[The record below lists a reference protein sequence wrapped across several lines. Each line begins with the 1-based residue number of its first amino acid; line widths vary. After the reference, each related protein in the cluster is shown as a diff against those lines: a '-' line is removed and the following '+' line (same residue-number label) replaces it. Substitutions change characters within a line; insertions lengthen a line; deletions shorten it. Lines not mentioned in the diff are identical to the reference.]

1 MEKNQRKKEF
11 KIIIIIAVI
20 LTILSVLEF
29 KFLKTGSGFQLNSAL
44 IFFIINLNL
53 ILLLLLIFL
62 ILRNLVKLYYE
73 RKTEIPGSK
82 IKTRLLMA
90 FILITLIPNAML
102 FISSVNFINSSITYW
117 FNAPVE
123 QALKNSIEA
132 GHEYYKYIEKNH
144 SYFINQ
150 NINKIKNS
158 NKEKLQELVE
168 LSPFDFV
175 EVYSKSGKR
184 QIYAVKKSLGPNISI
199 PESRIHNI
207 EKFPATITRDT
218 GKMKII
224 KTIVT
229 ANNLYIAA
237 GVAADMK
244 ILQKFDKISEGYDEY
259 QQIKIMKNSVKTTY
273 ILALFL
279 VSFLVLFSAVW
290 FAFYFS
296 KTITDPIMDLVSA
309 TKIISGG
316 NLDLKLKPKTDDEIG
331 TLVNAFNDMTK
342 DLKAAKITVQKQNE
356 EFEKRTRYIETI
368 LRNISTGV
376 VAIDSNGMITAA
388 NMAFGNIFKT
398 NYSEITGK
406 YYKDVLPAKYCELAG
421 RYINSDV
428 KVIEEEIPVQF
439 PVENDMKN
447 LLLRFSS
454 LHDEH
459 GKNMGIVTVSED
471 VTELEKAQRMA
482 AWREVARQIAHEV
495 KNPLTPIS
503 LAAQRLQRKF
513 PELLQDK
520 VFSDCTKTI
529 IDHVGIMRSLV
540 NEFASYARFPSP
552 QKSLTDFKDV
562 LNSTIPLYMEKYP
575 EIKFNIKV
583 PEKLP
588 RVFMDKRQISQA
600 VINLVENAAAA
611 MDGKGELKI
620 ETEVK
625 KTKKLLNIKFS
636 DSGPGVSKD
645 KRTRLFEPYF
655 STKKSGTG
663 LGLTIVNSIISGH
676 GGTITL
682 DENET
687 GGGACFIIEL
697 PV

>member
-1 MEKNQRKKEF
+1 MEKIQRKKEF
-11 KIIIIIAVI
+11 KIIIVIVII
-20 LTILSVLEF
+20 LTLLSALEF
-29 KFLKTGSGFQLNSAL
+29 KFFKSDSGFKINSAL
-44 IFFIINLNL
+44 VFFIMNLNL

-102 FISSVNFINSSITYW
+102 FISSVNFINSSIAYW

-144 SYFINQ
+144 TYFINQ
-150 NINKIKNS
+150 NLGLFKKS
-158 NKEKLQELVE
+158 NTEELKKLIDS
-168 LSPFDFV
+168 SPFDFV
-175 EVYSKSGKR
+175 EIYSKEGKR
-184 QIYAVKKSLGPNISI
+184 LKLAIKQDLEREGEI

-207 EKFPATITRDT
+207 EKFPATITKDT
-218 GKMKII
+218 GSLKVI
-224 KTIVT
+224 KTIVEK
-229 ANNLYIAA
+229 NGIYISA
-237 GVAADMK
+237 GVAADLK
-244 ILQKFDKISEGYDEY
+244 ILTKFTKISEGYDEY
-259 QQIKIMKNSVKTTY
+259 QQIKLMKNSVKTTY

-296 KTITDPIMDLVSA
+296 KTITDPIMELVNA
-309 TKIISGG
+309 TRIISKG
-316 NLDLKLKPKTDDEIG
+316 NLDLKLKSKTDDEIG
-331 TLVNAFNDMTK
+331 TLVNAFNEMTL
-342 DLKAAKITVQKQNE
+342 DLKSAKITVQKQNE
-356 EFEKRTRYIETI
+356 EFAKRTRYIETI

-376 VAIDSNGMITAA
+376 VAIDSNGTITAA

-398 NYSEITGK
+398 DYSTITGN
-406 YYKDVLPAKYCELAG
+406 YYKDVLPKKYCELAQ
-421 RYINSDV
+421 RYITPGT
-428 KVIEEEIPVQF
+428 KVIEEEIPVQLQI
-439 PVENDMKN
+439 ENDMKN

-454 LHDEH
+454 LHDEN
-459 GKNMGIVTVSED
+459 GKNLGIVTVSED

-513 PELLQDK
+513 PDLLEDK
-520 VFSDCTKTI
+520 IFSECTKTI

-552 QKSLTDFKDV
+552 QRVLSDFKDV
-562 LNSTIPLYMEKYP
+562 LGSTIPLYMEKYP
-575 EIKFNIKV
+575 EIEFNV
-583 PEKLP
+583 STPEKLP
-588 RVFMDKRQISQA
+588 KIFMDKRQISQA

-611 MDGKGELKI
+611 MNGKGTLDI
-620 ETEVK
+620 ETELK
-625 KTKKLLNIKFS
+625 KNKKVVSIKFS
-636 DSGPGVSKD
+636 DSGPGVTKD

-655 STKKSGTG
+655 STKKAGTG
-663 LGLTIVNSIISGH
+663 LGLTIVNSIVTAH
-676 GGTITL
+676 DGTITL
-682 DENET
+682 DESQT
-687 GGGACFIIEL
+687 GGACFIIEL

>member
-1 MEKNQRKKEF
+1 MEKDQRKKEF
-11 KIIIIIAVI
+11 KIIIAIVII
-20 LTILSVLEF
+20 LTILSALEF
-29 KFLKTGSGFQLNSAL
+29 KFLKNDSGLQLNSVL
-44 IFFIINLNL
+44 VFFIINLNL

-102 FISSVNFINSSITYW
+102 FISSVNFINSSIAYW

-150 NINKIKNS
+150 NISRIKNS
-158 NKEKLQELVE
+158 DSEKLKALIES
-168 LSPFDFV
+168 SPFDFV
-175 EVYSKSGKR
+175 EIYSKSGKR
-184 QIYAVKKSLGPNISI
+184 LRYAVKESLGPDAEI

-218 GKMKII
+218 GSMKVI
-224 KTIVT
+224 KTIVEK
-229 ANNLYIAA
+229 NGVYISA
-237 GVAADMK
+237 GVAADLK
-244 ILQKFDKISEGYDEY
+244 ILMKFAKISEGYDEY
-259 QQIKIMKNSVKTTY
+259 QQIKLMKNSVKTTY

-309 TKIISGG
+309 TRIISKG

-342 DLKAAKITVQKQNE
+342 ELKAAKVTVQRQNE
-356 EFEKRTRYIETI
+356 EFARRTRYIETI

-376 VAIDSNGMITAA
+376 VAIDSNGIITAA
-388 NMAFGNIFKT
+388 NMAFGNIFKKD
-398 NYSEITGK
+398 YSQITGR
-406 YYKDVLPAKYCELAG
+406 YYKDVLPEKYCELAK
-421 RYINSDV
+421 RYINSGM
-428 KVIEEEIPVQF
+428 KVVEEEIPVQI
-439 PVENDMKN
+439 PIENDMKN

-513 PELLQDK
+513 PELLEDK
-520 VFSDCTKTI
+520 VFHDCTKTI

-552 QKSLTDFKDV
+552 QKALSDFKDV

-575 EIKFNIKV
+575 EIEFNITL

-588 RVFMDKRQISQA
+588 KIFMDKRQISQA

-611 MDGKGELKI
+611 MNGRGVLSI
-620 ETEVK
+620 ETELK
-625 KTKKLLNIKFS
+625 KTKKLVSIKFS
-636 DSGPGVSKD
+636 DSGPGVTKD

-663 LGLTIVNSIISGH
+663 LGLTIVNSIISAH

-682 DENET
+682 DENQT
-687 GGGACFIIEL
+687 GGACFIIEL

>member
-1 MEKNQRKKEF
+1 
-11 KIIIIIAVI
+11 
-20 LTILSVLEF
+20 
-29 KFLKTGSGFQLNSAL
+29 
-44 IFFIINLNL
+44 
-53 ILLLLLIFL
+53 
-62 ILRNLVKLYYE
+62 
-73 RKTEIPGSK
+73 
-82 IKTRLLMA
+82 
-90 FILITLIPNAML
+90 
-102 FISSVNFINSSITYW
+102 
-117 FNAPVE
+117 
-123 QALKNSIEA
+123 
-132 GHEYYKYIEKNH
+132 
-144 SYFINQ
+144 
-150 NINKIKNS
+150 
-158 NKEKLQELVE
+158 
-168 LSPFDFV
+168 
-175 EVYSKSGKR
+175 
-184 QIYAVKKSLGPNISI
+184 
-199 PESRIHNI
+199 
-207 EKFPATITRDT
+207 
-218 GKMKII
+218 
-224 KTIVT
+224 
-229 ANNLYIAA
+229 
-237 GVAADMK
+237 
-244 ILQKFDKISEGYDEY
+244 
-259 QQIKIMKNSVKTTY
+259 
-273 ILALFL
+273 
-279 VSFLVLFSAVW
+279 
-290 FAFYFS
+290 
-296 KTITDPIMDLVSA
+296 
-309 TKIISGG
+309 
-316 NLDLKLKPKTDDEIG
+316 
-331 TLVNAFNDMTK
+331 
-342 DLKAAKITVQKQNE
+342 
-356 EFEKRTRYIETI
+356 
-368 LRNISTGV
+368 
-376 VAIDSNGMITAA
+376 MITAA

>member
-1 MEKNQRKKEF
+1 MEKEQRKKEF
-11 KIIIIIAVI
+11 KIIIAIVI
-20 LTILSVLEF
+20 LLTVLSIIEF
-29 KFLKTGSGFQLNSAL
+29 KFFTSSSGFKLNSAL
-44 IFFIINLNL
+44 VFFIMNLNL

-90 FILITLIPNAML
+90 FILITVIPNALL
-102 FISSVNFINSSITYW
+102 FISSVNFINSSIAYW

-123 QALKNSIEA
+123 QALKNSMEA

-144 SYFINQ
+144 TYFINQ
-150 NINKIKNS
+150 NLKIFKKS
-158 NKEKLQELVE
+158 NPQELKN
-168 LSPFDFV
+168 LINSSPFDFV
-175 EVYSKSGKR
+175 EIYSKEGKR
-184 QIYAVKKSLGPNISI
+184 LNLVIKDKLETEI
-199 PESRIHNI
+199 PESRIQNI
-207 EKFPATITRDT
+207 EKFPTTIAKDSDT
-218 GKMKII
+218 LKLI
-224 KTIVT
+224 KTIVKK
-229 ANNLYIAA
+229 NDSYICA
-237 GVAADMK
+237 GVAADLE
-244 ILQKFDKISEGYDEY
+244 ILTKFEKISEGYDEY
-259 QQIKIMKNSVKTTY
+259 QQIKLMKNSVKATY

-296 KTITDPIMDLVSA
+296 KTITDPIMDLVNA
-309 TKIISGG
+309 TKIISKG

-331 TLVNAFNDMTK
+331 TLVNAFNEMT
-342 DLKAAKITVQKQNE
+342 LKLKSAKITVQKQNE
-356 EFEKRTRYIETI
+356 EFAKRTRYIETI

-376 VAIDSNGMITAA
+376 VAIDSNGIITAA
-388 NMAFGNIFKT
+388 NMAFENIFKT
-398 NYSEITGK
+398 DHRLITGK
-406 YYKDVLPAKYCELAG
+406 YYKDVLPQKYCELAQ
-421 RYINSDV
+421 RYINQGN
-428 KVIEEEIPVQF
+428 KVIEEEIPVQLEI
-439 PVENDMKN
+439 ENDTKN

-459 GKNMGIVTVSED
+459 GKNIGAVTVSED

-513 PELLQDK
+513 PQLLEDNI
-520 VFSDCTKTI
+520 FNECTKTI
-529 IDHVGIMRSLV
+529 IEHVGIMRSLV

-552 QKSLTDFKDV
+552 QRILSDFKDV

-575 EIKFNIKV
+575 EIEFNIKTS
-583 PEKLP
+583 EKLP
-588 RVFMDKRQISQA
+588 KIFMDKRQISQA
-600 VINLVENAAAA
+600 IINLVENAAAA
-611 MDGKGELKI
+611 MDGKGTLEI
-620 ETEVK
+620 ETELK
-625 KTKKLLNIKFS
+625 KNKKLVSIKFS
-636 DSGPGVSKD
+636 DSGPGVTKD

-663 LGLTIVNSIISGH
+663 LGLTIVNSIITAH

-682 DENET
+682 DESQT
-687 GGGACFIIEL
+687 GGACFIVEL

>member
-1 MEKNQRKKEF
+1 
-11 KIIIIIAVI
+11 
-20 LTILSVLEF
+20 
-29 KFLKTGSGFQLNSAL
+29 
-44 IFFIINLNL
+44 
-53 ILLLLLIFL
+53 
-62 ILRNLVKLYYE
+62 
-73 RKTEIPGSK
+73 
-82 IKTRLLMA
+82 
-90 FILITLIPNAML
+90 
-102 FISSVNFINSSITYW
+102 
-117 FNAPVE
+117 
-123 QALKNSIEA
+123 
-132 GHEYYKYIEKNH
+132 
-144 SYFINQ
+144 
-150 NINKIKNS
+150 
-158 NKEKLQELVE
+158 
-168 LSPFDFV
+168 
-175 EVYSKSGKR
+175 
-184 QIYAVKKSLGPNISI
+184 
-199 PESRIHNI
+199 
-207 EKFPATITRDT
+207 
-218 GKMKII
+218 
-224 KTIVT
+224 
-229 ANNLYIAA
+229 
-237 GVAADMK
+237 
-244 ILQKFDKISEGYDEY
+244 
-259 QQIKIMKNSVKTTY
+259 
-273 ILALFL
+273 
-279 VSFLVLFSAVW
+279 
-290 FAFYFS
+290 
-296 KTITDPIMDLVSA
+296 
-309 TKIISGG
+309 
-316 NLDLKLKPKTDDEIG
+316 
-331 TLVNAFNDMTK
+331 
-342 DLKAAKITVQKQNE
+342 
-356 EFEKRTRYIETI
+356 
-368 LRNISTGV
+368 
-376 VAIDSNGMITAA
+376 
-388 NMAFGNIFKT
+388 
-398 NYSEITGK
+398 
-406 YYKDVLPAKYCELAG
+406 
-421 RYINSDV
+421 
-428 KVIEEEIPVQF
+428 
-439 PVENDMKN
+439 VENDMKN